1 MGQGADHLDV
11 VTRHDHLG
19 AGVRGTLG
27 EAQVNGLVRGTQV
40 ALRAVVLLETGVTA
54 TFFLGEDVQGSHELS
69 VGLDGA
75 RSADD
80 HTTLD
85 ILTADTSDQQTRVV
99 TGLRLVAGLLE
110 GLNVSNLGADGLL
123 TLADKLNLLITLQD
137 TTLNTTG
144 DDGTTTRDGEDI
156 LDGHEEGLVKVTL
169 GGGDPGVNSLKQLID
184 LLLANLGPLVL
195 QSHQGRSHN
204 DGGLVTLEAVGG
216 EQLAHLHLDKL
227 QHLRVLNGVDLV
239 DEDDNLLDTDLTGK
253 EQVLTSLGHL
263 TIGSG
268 NNNDSAV
275 HVGSTSNHVLDVIG
289 VARAV
294 DVGIVAVLGSVLDV
308 SSGDGDTTLSLLRG
322 LVDGT
327 ILEEVGKALLGLAL
341 GDGSRKRSLRRS
353 LLGDVCRLDSLL
365 SRAHLSV
372 IDVANGSCN
381 GVSTYSL
388 QIELW
393 S

>member
-54 TFFLGEDVQGSHELS
+54 TFLLGEDVQGGHELS

-85 ILTADTSDQQTRVV
+85 ILTTDTSDQQARVV
-99 TGLRLVAGLLE
+99 TGLRLVARLLE
-110 GLNVSNLGADGLL
+110 GLNVSDLGADGLL
-123 TLADKLNLLITLQD
+123 ALADKLNLLITLQN

-144 DDGTTTRDGEDI
+144 DDGTTSGDGEDI
-156 LDGHEEGLVKVTL
+156 LNRHEEGLVKVTL
-169 GGGDPGVNSLKQLID
+169 GGGDPGVNGLKQLID

-341 GDGSRKRSLRRS
+341 GDGSRKRGLWRC
-353 LLGDVCRLDSLL
+353 LLGDVCRLSSIL
-365 SRAHLSV
+365 SQAHLSM
-372 IDVANGSCN
+372 IDVTNGSCE
-381 GVSTYSL
+381 GVSTDSL
-388 QIELW
+388 HIGFC